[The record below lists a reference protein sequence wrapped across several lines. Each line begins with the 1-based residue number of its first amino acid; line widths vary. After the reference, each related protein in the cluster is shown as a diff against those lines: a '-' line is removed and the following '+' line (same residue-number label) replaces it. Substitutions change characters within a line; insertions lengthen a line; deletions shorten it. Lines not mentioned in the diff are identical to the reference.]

1 MNFDKSLVVL
11 SSKRASIYIASFA
24 TIIGSPVGIA
34 STSFSFVFSIT
45 TGIVKKYIKNYTKW
59 KEEADK
65 IVMLARNKLK
75 SIENKIFKA
84 FIGNEIMKLWR
95 LWNNC

>member
-11 SSKRASIYIASFA
+11 SSTRASIYIASFA

>member
-11 SSKRASIYIASFA
+11 SSTRASIYIASFT

>member
-11 SSKRASIYIASFA
+11 SSTRASIYIASFA

-45 TGIVKKYIKNYTKW
+45 TGIVKIYIKNYTKW

>member
-11 SSKRASIYIASFA
+11 SSTRPSIYIASFA

-84 FIGNEIMKLWR
+84 FIGNEIMKSWR

>member
-11 SSKRASIYIASFA
+11 SSTRASIYIASFA

-59 KEEADK
+59 KEAADK

-84 FIGNEIMKLWR
+84 FIGNEIMKSWR

>member
-1 MNFDKSLVVL
+1 
-11 SSKRASIYIASFA
+11 
-24 TIIGSPVGIA
+24 
-34 STSFSFVFSIT
+34 
-45 TGIVKKYIKNYTKW
+45 
-59 KEEADK
+59 
-65 IVMLARNKLK
+65 MLARNKLK

>member
-11 SSKRASIYIASFA
+11 SSTRASIYIASFA

-59 KEEADK
+59 KW
-65 IVMLARNKLK
+65 
-75 SIENKIFKA
+75 
-84 FIGNEIMKLWR
+84 GW
-95 LWNNC
+95 